1 VALAVFIPLSN
12 PFYITES
19 NKGIIMFEIITTSC
33 GNSVTATFDT
43 LEKAQAWLEACAL
56 AYSTATFV
64 INFNRNI

>member
-1 VALAVFIPLSN
+1 
-12 PFYITES
+12 
-19 NKGIIMFEIITTSC
+19 MFEIITTSC

-43 LEKAQAWLEACAL
+43 IEKAQAWLEACAL